1 MPSQDQTIKYTCD
14 KGGNIVSKEVYNYCE
29 GEIAGSVRD
38 YDSYYYEYSNAMW
51 NDVLTGVNGN
61 AVGSDSMGNITQYK
75 NNVYEW
81 TARRQL
87 SKSTDINGESML
99 F

>member
-1 MPSQDQTIKYTCD
+1 
-14 KGGNIVSKEVYNYCE
+14 
-29 GEIAGSVRD
+29 
-38 YDSYYYEYSNAMW
+38 MW

-81 TARRQL
+81 TAGRQL